1 MQPTSVSVSISNKD
15 KKSAEKKDNFG
26 VKGVW
31 VDPQCVIA

>member
-1 MQPTSVSVSISNKD
+1 MQPNTISVSIKD
-15 KKSAEKKDNFG
+15 KKSSEKKDNFG